1 MKCRI
6 HANRA
11 KTQLLCARM
20 CAVKTLNSLRCPS
33 NGAMR
38 PRIPGD
44 VPTATQAQLLRPIQ
58 SFTYNA
64 VLSNSPTYTH
74 TKTLVPHD
82 PLPTLFS
89 EFGTYSSPPPPFPP
103 PSPHSLLLHLST
115 PPFTLNIVFH
125 PWWRRCAAAHSE
137 LRNPA
142 GPLGRRWFRAV
153 PLPPLPIPLRGGV
166 CLSSFPLPLTWTE
179 GAATDWS
186 AQDGPRWLQ
195 ESLR

>member
-1 MKCRI
+1 MHNVPWRTSSTTDSRHIPKRSMRCRI

-74 TKTLVPHD
+74 QKLLYLTTPCPH
-82 PLPTLFS
+82 
-89 EFGTYSSPPPPFPP
+89 YSQNSVRTPP
-103 PSPHSLLLHLST
+103 PSFSS
-115 PPFTLNIVFH
+115 PF
-125 PWWRRCAAAHSE
+125 
-137 LRNPA
+137 
-142 GPLGRRWFRAV
+142 
-153 PLPPLPIPLRGGV
+153 
-166 CLSSFPLPLTWTE
+166 SSFPPSSPLHSPIHPE
-179 GAATDWS
+179 HRFPPMVAEMRGSALGATQSHRPFRA
-186 AQDGPRWLQ
+186 
-195 ESLR
+195 